1 MKKLSK
7 VLVLVVLALGISFG
21 AKAQAQ
27 KIGYVDSQT
36 IIDMM
41 PESAKIKQDLQAY
54 YNELQAELQTMA
66 TEYQNKMR
74 EYEANS
80 ATMSNILRQ
89 SKEKEIM
96 DLQGR
101 IQDFQA
107 NAENDL
113 AEKQEELSKP
123 MLDKI
128 KAAIDDVVK
137 AKGLAYVFEKT
148 VILSIGDSGSI
159 DITPD
164 VKAKLGL

>member
-1 MKKLSK
+1 MKKLSRI
-7 VLVLVVLALGISFG
+7 LVLVVLALGISFG
-21 AKAQAQ
+21 ANAQSQ

-54 YNELQAELQTMA
+54 YTELQAELQTMV

-74 EYEANS
+74 DYEANS

-89 SKEKEIM
+89 SKEKEIV

-101 IQDFQA
+101 IQDFQN
-107 NAENDL
+107 NAETDL

-137 AKGLAYVFEKT
+137 TKGLAYVFEKT

>member
-1 MKKLSK
+1 MKRLTK
-7 VLVLVVLALGISFG
+7 VLVLMVLALGLGFG
-21 AKAQAQ
+21 ANAQGQ
-27 KIGYVDSQT
+27 KIGYVDSQV

-41 PESAKIKQDLQAY
+41 PESAKIQQDLQAY
-54 YNELQAELQTMA
+54 YGELQAELQAMA
-66 TEYQNKMR
+66 NEYTNKMKD
-74 EYEANS
+74 YEANA

-101 IQDFQA
+101 IQEFQA
-107 NAENDL
+107 NAESDF
-113 AEKQEELSKP
+113 AAKQDELSKP

-128 KAAIDDVVK
+128 KKAIDDVVK
-137 AKGLAYVFEKT
+137 DKGLAYVFEKT
-148 VILSIGDSGSI
+148 IILSIGDSAI

>member
-21 AKAQAQ
+21 VNAQSQ
-27 KIGYVDSQT
+27 KIGYVDTQT

-54 YNELQAELQTMA
+54 YAELQAELQAMA

-74 EYEANS
+74 DYEANS

-96 DLQGR
+96 DLHGR
-101 IQDFQA
+101 IQEFQA

-113 AEKQEELSKP
+113 ADKQDELSKP

-128 KAAIDDVVK
+128 KNAIDDVVK

-148 VILSIGDSGSI
+148 VILSIGDSAI

-164 VKAKLGL
+164 VKTKLGL

>member
-7 VLVLVVLALGISFG
+7 VLVLLVLALGISFG
-21 AKAQAQ
+21 AKAQSQ

-54 YNELQAELQTMA
+54 YNELQAELQAMA

-74 EYEANS
+74 DYEANS

-89 SKEKEIM
+89 SKEKEIV

-101 IQDFQA
+101 IQEFQA
-107 NAENDL
+107 NAESDL
-113 AEKQEELSKP
+113 AAKQEELSKP

-137 AKGLAYVFEKT
+137 SKGLAYVFEKT
-148 VILSIGDSGSI
+148 VILSIGDSAI
-159 DITPD
+159 DITSD

>member
-1 MKKLSK
+1 MKKLTK
-7 VLVLVVLALGISFG
+7 VLVLLVLALGIGYG
-21 AKAQAQ
+21 ANAQTQ
-27 KIGYVDSQT
+27 KIGYVDTQV

-41 PESAKIKQDLQAY
+41 PESAKIQQDMQAY
-54 YNELQAELQTMA
+54 YSELQAELHAMA
-66 TEYQNKMR
+66 TEYQTKMR
-74 EYEANS
+74 DYEANQ

-89 SKEKEIM
+89 SKEKEII

-107 NAENDL
+107 NAESDF
-113 AEKQEELSKP
+113 AAKQEELSKP

-148 VILSIGDSGSI
+148 VVLSIGDSAI
-159 DITPD
+159 DITAD

>member
-7 VLVLVVLALGISFG
+7 VLVLLVLACGISFG
-21 AKAQAQ
+21 ANAQSQ

-54 YNELQAELQTMA
+54 YNELQAELQAMA

-74 EYEANS
+74 DYEANS

-101 IQDFQA
+101 IQEFQA

-113 AEKQEELSKP
+113 ADKQDELSKP

-128 KAAIDDVVK
+128 KNAIDDVVK

-148 VILSIGDSGSI
+148 VILSIGDSAI

-164 VKAKLGL
+164 VKTKLGL

>member
-21 AKAQAQ
+21 ANAQSQ

-54 YNELQAELQTMA
+54 YNELQAELQAMA

-74 EYEANS
+74 DYEANS

-101 IQDFQA
+101 IQEFQA

-113 AEKQEELSKP
+113 ADKQEELSKP

-128 KAAIDDVVK
+128 KNAIDDVVK

-148 VILSIGDSGSI
+148 VILSIGDSAI

>member
-7 VLVLVVLALGISFG
+7 VLFFIVLALGISC
-21 AKAQAQ
+21 AANAQSQ
-27 KIGYVDSQT
+27 KIGYVDSQV

-41 PESAKIKQDLQAY
+41 PEGAKIEQDLQAFY
-54 YNELQAELQTMA
+54 GELQTELQAMV

-74 EYEANS
+74 DYEANQ

-101 IQDFQA
+101 IQEFQA
-107 NAENDL
+107 NAEGEL
-113 AEKQEELSKP
+113 AAKQEELTKP

-128 KAAIDDVVK
+128 KTAIDAVVK

-148 VILSIGDSGSI
+148 MVLSIGESAI
-159 DITPD
+159 DITAD

>member
-1 MKKLSK
+1 M
-7 VLVLVVLALGISFG
+7 
-21 AKAQAQ
+21 
-27 KIGYVDSQT
+27 
-36 IIDMM
+36 
-41 PESAKIKQDLQAY
+41 
-54 YNELQAELQTMA
+54 QAELQAMA
-66 TEYQNKMR
+66 LEYQNKMR
-74 EYEANS
+74 DYEANS

-89 SKEKEIM
+89 SKEKEIV

-113 AEKQEELSKP
+113 AEKQDELSKP

-148 VILSIGDSGSI
+148 VILSIGDSAI

>member
-7 VLVLVVLALGISFG
+7 VLVLLVLALGIGYG
-21 AKAQAQ
+21 ANAQTQ
-27 KIGYVDSQT
+27 KIGYVDSQA
-36 IIDMM
+36 IIELM
-41 PESAKIKQDLQAY
+41 PESAKIQQDLQAY
-54 YNELQAELQTMA
+54 YSELQAELQAMA

-74 EYEANS
+74 EYEANQ

-89 SKEKEIM
+89 SKEKEIV

-101 IQDFQA
+101 IQEFQA
-107 NAENDL
+107 NAESDL
-113 AEKQEELSKP
+113 AAKQDELSKP

-128 KAAIDDVVK
+128 KAAIDGVVK

-148 VILSIGDSGSI
+148 VILSIGDSAI
-159 DITPD
+159 DVTPD

>member
-1 MKKLSK
+1 MKKLTK
-7 VLVLVVLALGISFG
+7 VLVLLVLALGIGFG
-21 AKAQAQ
+21 ANAQGM
-27 KIGYVDSQT
+27 KIGYVDSQV

-41 PESAKIKQDLQAY
+41 PESAKIQQDLQAY
-54 YNELQAELQTMA
+54 YSELQAQLQAMA

-74 EYEANS
+74 DYEANS

-89 SKEKEIM
+89 SKEKEIV

-101 IQDFQA
+101 IQEFQSG
-107 NAENDL
+107 AEADL
-113 AEKQEELSKP
+113 AAKQDELSKP

-128 KAAIDDVVK
+128 KKAIDDVVK

-148 VILSIGDSGSI
+148 VILSIGDGAI
-159 DITPD
+159 DVTAD

>member
-1 MKKLSK
+1 MKKLTK
-7 VLVLVVLALGISFG
+7 VLVLLVLALGIGFG
-21 AKAQAQ
+21 ANAQGT
-27 KIGYVDSQT
+27 KIGYVDSQV

-41 PESAKIKQDLQAY
+41 PESAKIQQDLQAY
-54 YNELQAELQTMA
+54 YSELQAQLQAMA

-74 EYEANS
+74 DYEANS

-89 SKEKEIM
+89 SKEKEIV

-101 IQDFQA
+101 IQEFQA
-107 NAENDL
+107 GAEADL
-113 AEKQEELSKP
+113 AAKQDELSKP

-128 KAAIDDVVK
+128 KKAIDEVVK

-148 VILSIGDSGSI
+148 VILSIGDSAI
-159 DITPD
+159 DVTAD

>member
-7 VLVLVVLALGISFG
+7 VLFFIVLALGINW
-21 AKAQAQ
+21 AANAQSQ
-27 KIGYVDSQT
+27 KIGYVDSQV

-41 PESAKIKQDLQAY
+41 PEGAKIEQDLQAFY
-54 YNELQAELQTMA
+54 GELQTELQAMV

-74 EYEANS
+74 DYEANQ

-101 IQDFQA
+101 IQEFQA
-107 NAENDL
+107 NAEGEL
-113 AEKQEELSKP
+113 AAKQEELTKP

-128 KAAIDDVVK
+128 KTAIDAVVK

-148 VILSIGDSGSI
+148 MVLSIGESAI
-159 DITPD
+159 DITAD
-164 VKAKLGL
+164 VKTKLGL

>member
-7 VLVLVVLALGISFG
+7 VLVLLVLALGIGFG
-21 AKAQAQ
+21 ANAQSQ

-41 PESAKIKQDLQAY
+41 PESVQIKQDLQAY
-54 YNELQAELQTMA
+54 YTELQAELQTMV

-74 EYEANS
+74 DYEANS

-89 SKEKEIM
+89 SKEKEIV

-101 IQDFQA
+101 IQDFQN
-107 NAENDL
+107 NAESDL

-148 VILSIGDSGSI
+148 VVLSIGDSAI

>member
-1 MKKLSK
+1 M
-7 VLVLVVLALGISFG
+7 VLALGIGFG
-21 AKAQAQ
+21 ANAQGQ
-27 KIGYVDSQT
+27 KIGYVDSQV

-41 PESAKIKQDLQAY
+41 PESAKIQQDLQAY
-54 YNELQAELQTMA
+54 YGELQAELQAMA
-66 TEYQNKMR
+66 NEYQTKMR
-74 EYEANS
+74 DYEANS

-89 SKEKEIM
+89 SKEKEIV

-101 IQDFQA
+101 IQEFQA
-107 NAENDL
+107 NAESDL
-113 AEKQEELSKP
+113 AAKQEELSKP

-148 VILSIGDSGSI
+148 VILSIGDSAI
-159 DITPD
+159 DVTPD